1 MGIMNILVRI
11 MIFAIIILFLNY
23 TFERMLMH
31 HGKFIEK
38 LYEVIILHLAKFPL
52 IYSNKTSPQF
62 IFH

>member
-1 MGIMNILVRI
+1 MGIINIIVRI

-23 TFERMLMH
+23 TFEGMLMH

-38 LYEVIILHLAKFPL
+38 LYGVIILRLVKFPL
-52 IYSNKTSPQF
+52 IYSNKTSLQF